1 MGPMFGGMGGMGRI
15 PGARAVAPGSYY
27 GNPQS
32 FSGGTELVDLAVDP
46 EAAAS
51 QAAAKGSGYS
61 LGAGAGASSAMG
73 TAFPWLMGG
82 ALLLDSIRGM
92 GGKGGGGGSVMAPI
106 MTLALLG
113 KGTGLF

>member
-1 MGPMFGGMGGMGRI
+1 MGPMYGGMGGMGRI

-27 GNPQS
+27 STPQAFDAGS
-32 FSGGTELVDLAVDP
+32 TVSEGG
-46 EAAAS
+46 AAALKS
-51 QAAAKGSGYS
+51 AEAGSSAGSGA
-61 LGAGAGASSAMG
+61 AGAASAFG
-73 TAFPWLMGG
+73 GAFPWLMGG

-92 GGKGGGGGSVMAPI
+92 GGKGGGGGSMMAPI